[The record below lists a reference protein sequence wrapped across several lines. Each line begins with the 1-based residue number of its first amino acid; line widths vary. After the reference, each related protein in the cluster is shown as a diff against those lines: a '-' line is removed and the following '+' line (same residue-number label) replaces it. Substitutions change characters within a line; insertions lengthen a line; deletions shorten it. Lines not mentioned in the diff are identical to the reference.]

1 MSHLNDLD
9 AKLVKLALHAAG
21 HAGAL
26 GARGTTFNDELRAN
40 DGSRV
45 AITVTVTAVV
55 HSTVSPA
62 GLWRITAASDPAL
75 DGMTFVQAALP
86 GRSTSHAKTEEFSA

>member
-9 AKLVKLALHAAG
+9 AKLIKLARDAAG

-26 GARGTTFNDELRAN
+26 GARGTTFNDELRAA

-55 HSTVSPA
+55 HSTTSPA
-62 GLWRITAASDPAL
+62 SLWRITAASDPAL
-75 DGMTFVQAALP
+75 DGVVFIDGALP
-86 GRSTSHAKTEEFSA
+86 GRATSHAAVTA

>member
-1 MSHLNDLD
+1 MSNLDDLD
-9 AKLVKLALHAAG
+9 VKLVKLARDAAG

-26 GARGTTFNDELRAN
+26 GARGTTFHDELRAN
-40 DGSRV
+40 DGTRV
-45 AITVTVTAVV
+45 AVTVTVTAVV

-75 DGMTFVQAALP
+75 EGITFIQSAQP
-86 GRSTSHAKTEEFSA
+86 GRATSHAAVEVSA